1 MEGYSLSGSLDS
13 YTKYKYREYVAGN
26 QKVYEITET
35 TKVEIVVN
43 GGNNK
48 FYTHPKMPDGEYYI
62 RVWLDNINLGKMS
75 GVDYSSINDTL
86 KGVILD
92 NIKITEK
99 GLTYAE
105 KGTIL
110 HFVMQHLDYGREDIE
125 ARLKKWWQRFV
136 DTSTG
141 TECGCSQ
148 NPAFSKFPSWKEDA
162 GLKKH
167 KP

>member
-1 MEGYSLSGSLDS
+1 MKYLTILINPTKMKMKTKAMTFGKCLWKVIRCPEVWTV

-43 GGNNK
+43 GDNNK

-92 NIKITEK
+92 NI
-99 GLTYAE
+99 LRS
-105 KGTIL
+105 IL
-110 HFVMQHLDYGREDIE
+110 GVYNETKD
-125 ARLKKWWQRFV
+125 
-136 DTSTG
+136 
-141 TECGCSQ
+141 
-148 NPAFSKFPSWKEDA
+148 
-162 GLKKH
+162 
-167 KP
+167 